1 MNNFCVY
8 HETEYYWFKTVSA
21 NYATAQCIPRTKLF
35 IPKNI
40 GKIIQI
46 FSSMFNTYKSYENL
60 STSFSKTLIT
70 KKLPDIL
77 AYF

>member
-1 MNNFCVY
+1 MKQSIVGL
-8 HETEYYWFKTVSA
+8 KQLSA
-21 NYATAQCIPRTKLF
+21 NYPTAQCIPRTTLF

-46 FSSMFNTYKSYENL
+46 FSSMLNTYKSYENL
-60 STSFSKTLIT
+60 SISLSKTLIT